1 MDAARMF
8 LIVGAVIMV
17 LAVGLFVFS
26 KQASNPAPEYNFETG
41 SKEDLELGERE
52 ATIADSQQAIAAEQ
66 AKLQQQQAQQ
76 QQALQQQTQKQ
87 QPAIGPKR
95 ANEMQ
100 YSKPPEMKI
109 DTDKSYTALISTNQ
123 GSIKVRLFAEESPS
137 TVNNFVFLARE
148 GFYNGTIFH
157 RVISDF
163 MIQGGDP
170 TGTGTGG
177 PGYTFLDEFNDKKL
191 VKGSLAMANAGPDTN
206 GSQFFIVTADS
217 TPWLDGK
224 HTNFGEVIEG
234 MDVVEKIEKVP
245 TGPNDKPVKEMKIT
259 QVTITEE

>member
-1 MDAARMF
+1 MDAARVF
-8 LIVGAVIMV
+8 LIVGAVILV
-17 LAVGLFVFS
+17 LAAGLFVFS

-41 SKEDLELGERE
+41 TKEDLELGERE
-52 ATIADSQQAIAAEQ
+52 ATIADSQQALAAEQ
-66 AKLQQQQAQQ
+66 AKKQQQLAQQQLAQQ
-76 QQALQQQTQKQ
+76 QQVQKQQQT
-87 QPAIGPKR
+87 IGPKKST
-95 ANEMQ
+95 EMQ

-109 DTDKSYTALISTNQ
+109 NPDKSYTALISTNQ
-123 GSIKVRLFAEESPS
+123 GPIKVKLYAEESPS

-148 GFYNGTIFH
+148 GFYNGTTFH

-170 TGTGTGG
+170 TATGTGG

-191 VKGSLAMANAGPDTN
+191 VKGSIAMANSGPDTN

-234 MDVVEKIEKVP
+234 MEVVEKIEKVP
-245 TGPNDKPVKEMKIT
+245 TGPNDKPLKEMKIT
-259 QVTITEE
+259 QITITEE